1 VAAATWVVH
10 QDWLTDPAAR
20 PGTRN
25 ATLDRA
31 RVRMEV
37 WAGYEDRCD
46 LLTTPTDEAPVL
58 LPGWVRERA
67 LEARVGLPAG
77 HPWREDLPGWGAQ

>member
-1 VAAATWVVH
+1 
-10 QDWLTDPAAR
+10 
-20 PGTRN
+20 
-25 ATLDRA
+25 
-31 RVRMEV
+31 MEV